1 MKVKFVTSKTLR
13 TPSWRRVAGLA
24 GLCLAFTMITTAC
37 ASGGT
42 APAASPSA
50 APAASASATP
60 GGFDVAAAEAYCTK
74 SGGTVQ
80 SRQPSYGTNGD
91 PASWVKLGAPVNLCR
106 FQAKDDAKSRIFV
119 DLVSL
124 YSQQPTLAALAYLSK
139 TPLEQS
145 KGGANPAAVLCT
157 KLGGASDYGTGSNG
171 GLVDTTDHEDITIA
185 PCVFADQSFIDE
197 WGIAYF
203 SSSTIR
209 GKDLSTVFRFD
220 QTALPEV
227 FKAAA

>member
-1 MKVKFVTSKTLR
+1 MASNPNRAARLR
-13 TPSWRRVAGLA
+13 RAVGLA
-24 GLCLAFTMITTAC
+24 GAFLAFTLVATAC

-42 APAASPSA
+42 PAASVSA
-50 APAASASATP
+50 GPETSASATT
-60 GGFDVAAAEAYCTK
+60 GAFDVAAAQAYCTK
-74 SGGTVQ
+74 KGGTVQ
-80 SRQPSYGTNGD
+80 SRQPTYGTNGD
-91 PASWVKLGAPVNLCR
+91 PASWVKLGASVNLCR
-106 FQAKDDAKSRIFV
+106 FQAKDEAKSRIFI

-124 YSQQPTLAALAYLSK
+124 YAQQPTLAALAYLSK

-157 KLGGASDYGTGSNG
+157 KLGGASDYGIGSNG
-171 GLVDTTDHEDITIA
+171 GLVDTTDHEDTTIA

-220 QTALPEV
+220 MTTLPGA
-227 FKAAA
+227 FKPAG

>member
-1 MKVKFVTSKTLR
+1 MTSNTLR
-13 TPSWRRVAGLA
+13 TARWRRTVGLT
-24 GLCLAFTMITTAC
+24 GVCLALILVTTAC

-42 APAASPSA
+42 APAASQSA
-50 APAASASATP
+50 TPVTSASATP
-60 GGFDVAAAEAYCTK
+60 GSFDLAAADAYCTDK
-74 SGGTVQ
+74 GGTVQ

-106 FQAKDDAKSRIFV
+106 FQAKDDTKSRIFV

-145 KGGANPAAVLCT
+145 KGGANPAAVLCA

-171 GLVDTTDHEDITIA
+171 GLVDTTDHEDTTIA

-220 QTALPEV
+220 QTALPDA